1 MVVTGPT
8 YKTDLIQSRKPTR
21 TMSQTPSSGNLIQ
34 LSHQIAKKMGV
45 DEPAAKGQNPRGT
58 RVLAITSGKGG
69 VGKTNIVAN
78 LGIALQRLGKKV
90 MVFDAD
96 VGLGNLDILLG
107 LAPKFNFSDV
117 ILGNRTVGE
126 ILIRGP
132 ENLTILP
139 AGSGIE
145 EMTGLSRIQTAKI
158 LKELEGCL
166 DGYDFLLCDTA
177 AGISSNVM
185 YFSAAAQDTLVVTNP
200 EPTAITDAYA
210 LMKVLSQK
218 YGVKRFGLIVN
229 MVSDLPEAQ
238 EVFRQITLVT
248 NRFLNIEL
256 DYIGHVPRD
265 LNIRKSVRRQRAVS
279 ELYPD
284 SRSSQCLRSIAVRIC
299 NCPRRHMPE
308 GPRLFFWEKLLDG
321 RRVHVR
327 SEP

>member
-1 MVVTGPT
+1 M
-8 YKTDLIQSRKPTR
+8 SR
-21 TMSQTPSSGNLIQ
+21 
-34 LSHQIAKKMGV
+34 QIAKKMGI
-45 DEPAAKGQNPRGT
+45 DELGNKTRPPKGA

-117 ILGNRTVGE
+117 IMGTRTVEE
-126 ILIRGP
+126 ILVRGP

-145 EMTGLSRIQTAKI
+145 EMTGLSRSQTAKI
-158 LKELEGCL
+158 LKELEGSL
-166 DGYDFLLCDTA
+166 EGYDFLLCDTA

-210 LMKVLSQK
+210 LMKVLSNK

-238 EVFRQITLVT
+238 EVYRQLNLVT
-248 NRFLNIEL
+248 SRFLDISI

-265 LNIRKSVRRQRAVS
+265 PNIRKSIRRQRAVS
-279 ELYPD
+279 ELYPE
-284 SRSSQCLRSIAVRIC
+284 SRSSQCLQSIAIRLC
-299 NCPRRHMPE
+299 NSPRRHMP
-308 GPRLFFWEKLLDG
+308 GGQRLFFWEELLDIG
-321 RRVHVR
+321 RVHVR